1 MLPGTLDARWTLA
14 GLPMPMMVA
23 TVAKWWHRHCG
34 FSILKLPR
42 TTQHTWAIPDLAAEL
57 DRVGIGVRSVEI
69 YCMEAARGGKDMYY
83 RSVGSGSEAAA
94 TVPLEPCDHSQHAR
108 RGAKAVR
115 RLQIAT
121 DWPAPTAPLS
131 LAAVQALF
139 PSLCDLTSRSCT
151 VGPAAAAADD
161 GAAPL
166 PLRPFRVLQLLG
178 YYNFADHAEFQ
189 AAIAAS
195 PDVQV
200 LAAKEINLETEY
212 VKSIP
217 ERCPALKLL
226 KLEDCSR
233 DGFVDN
239 FGREKLAAYVAR
251 RLPDADSVSI
261 QPEYF

>member
-1 MLPGTLDARWTLA
+1 MAGMPLPRMLN
-14 GLPMPMMVA
+14 
-23 TVAKWWHRHCG
+23 TVARRWHRHCG
-34 FSILKLPR
+34 FSILQLPR
-42 TTQHTWAIPDLAAEL
+42 TMSHTWEVSELAAEL

-69 YCMEAARGGKDMYY
+69 YCMESARGGKDMYY
-83 RSVGSGSEAAA
+83 RSAGSGSEAAA
-94 TVPLEPCDHSQHAR
+94 TVPLEPCDHSRHAR

-121 DWPAPTAPLS
+121 NWPDPPAPLS

-139 PSLCDLTSRSCT
+139 PSLCDLTSRSCM
-151 VGPAAAAADD
+151 VGPATAAAAAAAAAGDD
-161 GAAPL
+161 AASL

-178 YYNFADHAEFQ
+178 YYNFADHAELH

-195 PDVQV
+195 PGIRV

-217 ERCPALKLL
+217 GLCPALKLL
-226 KLEDCSR
+226 RLEDCSR

-251 RLPDADSVSI
+251 RLPDADSVFI
-261 QPEYF
+261 NPEYS